1 MPDLRP
7 NPTLRLEYRA
17 EQPIHQAFLKQAS
30 RCPDATAIIA
40 QHTTCSYTQLEQIS
54 QGIAAFLVE
63 NAASGADRV
72 VIVASRSAALVY
84 AMLGCLRAGLAFT
97 VADAA
102 YPAVRIKQIVSTL
115 KPAVV
120 LRCGEA
126 TVDAGQFIVAA
137 VPEAPTAA
145 QQAFPRQPVALP
157 AVSPEQPA
165 YITFTSG
172 STGEPKGIV
181 THHAPLVHFIDWH
194 VQQHGFTQ
202 ADTFSLLSG
211 LGHDPVYR
219 DVFTPLSIG
228 ATLACPAQSTLT
240 DPSRLASWIHQHGVS
255 VIHLTP
261 PLGKL
266 IETGAHMNS
275 QVFDQ
280 LRYLFW
286 GGDALSPAQYQQVR
300 AIAPNAVNVNFYG
313 TTETPQAMAFHT
325 LEPEAVDAR
334 VPLGKGIADAQLL
347 VVNPAN
353 QLVSEGETGEILIRS
368 PYLSLG
374 YWNDP
379 ALTEAKFIANP
390 FTGSASDRCYRTG
403 DLGTYLA
410 DGSASFLGRGDS
422 QVKIRGHRIEL
433 AEIENAITRQPHI
446 GQCVL
451 VANQDGGATRLVAYC
466 VAQQATRA
474 DELRQALA
482 GQLPDYMVP
491 ALFVFLDALPLT
503 PNGKVDKRAL
513 PAPFDDGANQ
523 ALSPLAEKLSTA
535 WARILQVPRLD
546 ARLSFVE
553 LGGDS
558 ISFVQASRVL
568 EALIGH
574 LPERWET
581 LPVCQLAELSAPPKG
596 AWRVMEMPVF
606 VRMLAIILIV
616 VGHLSE
622 FDHWLIVGE
631 TSVLFLVSGISL
643 ARFQL
648 KAIEARGDAR
658 TLLRSLA
665 AIVVPTLLY
674 TALIQL
680 VFDRLHWQSL
690 LLVSNWFPASEVS
703 LFNYWYIEVLVQM
716 IVIIGL
722 LLSIRRVR
730 RVVVADPFRCL
741 IISACALVALD
752 VLINQF
758 VFDASALLHRV
769 PQHFL
774 AVMVLGMAVH
784 HADTTARKWVA
795 SAVAVLVVGE
805 LDLMAVAGVG
815 WEAFTRYVDIALPA
829 MLALIW
835 FRSVPVP
842 ALVARAGAVI
852 ASSTLFIYLT
862 HFQFQSVADHVSRH
876 PLFEVALAL
885 AGGVLV
891 AYCWN
896 TLIRLLFT
904 RRNKHNPARGADPAE
919 RATSA

>member
-7 NPTLRLEYRA
+7 NPTLCLEYRA
-17 EQPIHQAFLKQAS
+17 EQPIHQAFLQQAQ
-30 RCPDATAIIA
+30 RCPDASAIITPHA
-40 QHTTCSYTQLEQIS
+40 TCSYTQLAQIS
-54 QGIAAFLVE
+54 QGIAAHLLE
-63 NAASGADRV
+63 HTGSSTDRV
-72 VIVASRSAALVY
+72 LIVAERCAALVY
-84 AMLGCLRAGLAFT
+84 AMLGCLRAGRAFS

-102 YPAVRIKQIVSTL
+102 YPAARIQQLVSTL
-115 KPAVV
+115 APAVI
-120 LRCGEA
+120 LRCGHA
-126 TVDAGQFIVAA
+126 TVEAGQTLVVK
-137 VPEAPTAA
+137 VPEAPAEA
-145 QQAFPRQPVALP
+145 LQAFPRHAATLP

-181 THHAPLVHFIDWH
+181 THHAPLVHFVDWH
-194 VQQHGFTQ
+194 VHQHGFTQ

-219 DVFTPLSIG
+219 DVFTPLSLG
-228 ATLACPAQSTLT
+228 ATIACPAQSTLT
-240 DPSRLASWIHQHGVS
+240 DPVRLANWIHQQDVN

-266 IETGAHMNS
+266 IETGAQMIG
-275 QVFDQ
+275 QRFEQ

-286 GGDALSPAQYQQVR
+286 GGDALSPALFQQIR

-313 TTETPQAMAFHT
+313 TTETPQAMACHR
-325 LEPEAVDAR
+325 LDPDADNTR
-334 VPLGKGIADAQLL
+334 VPLGKGIAEAQLL

-353 QLVSEGETGEILIRS
+353 QLVSVGETGEILIRS
-368 PYLSLG
+368 PYLSRG
-374 YWNDP
+374 YWGDP

-390 FTGSASDRCYRTG
+390 FTANATDRCYRTG
-403 DLGTYLA
+403 DLGTYLV
-410 DGSASFLGRGDS
+410 DGSASFLGRADG

-433 AEIENAITRQPHI
+433 AEIENAICRHPHI
-446 GQCVL
+446 GQCVVL
-451 VANQDGGATRLVAYC
+451 ANHDSATPRLIAYC
-466 VAQQATRA
+466 VVRQATHA
-474 DELRQALA
+474 NELRQAIA
-482 GQLPDYMVP
+482 GQLPDHMVP
-491 ALFVFLDALPLT
+491 ALFVFVDALPLT
-503 PNGKVDKRAL
+503 PNGKIDKRAL
-513 PAPFDDGANQ
+513 PAPFDDTASQ
-523 ALSPLAEKLSTA
+523 PLSPLAENLSTA

-546 ARLSFVE
+546 TRLSFVE

-558 ISFVQASRVL
+558 LSFVQASRVL

-581 LPVCQLAELSAPPKG
+581 LPVYQLAELSAPSKS
-596 AWRVMEMPVF
+596 AWRAMEMPVF
-606 VRMLAIILIV
+606 MRMLAIILIV

-631 TSVLFLVSGISL
+631 TSVLFLISGISL

-658 TLLRSLA
+658 TLLPSLA
-665 AIVVPTLLY
+665 VIVVPTLLY
-674 TALIQL
+674 TALLQL

-716 IVIIGL
+716 IVITGL
-722 LLSIRRVR
+722 VLSIRRVR
-730 RVVVADPFRCL
+730 QAVSADPFRWL
-741 IISACALVALD
+741 ILATCTLVALD
-752 VLINQF
+752 VLLNRF
-758 VFDASALLHRV
+758 VFDASHLLHRV

-784 HADTTARKWVA
+784 HADTTARKWIA

-805 LDLMAVAGVG
+805 LDLMAVAGIG

-835 FRSVPVP
+835 VRSVPVP

-852 ASSTLFIYLT
+852 ASSTLYIYLT
-862 HFQFQSVADHVSRH
+862 HFQFQSVAEHIFHH

-885 AGGVLV
+885 AGGVAV
-891 AYCWN
+891 SYCWN
-896 TLIRLLFT
+896 TVLRLLFS
-904 RRNKHNPARGADPAE
+904 RWRKRNRAADADARA
-919 RATSA
+919 SSV